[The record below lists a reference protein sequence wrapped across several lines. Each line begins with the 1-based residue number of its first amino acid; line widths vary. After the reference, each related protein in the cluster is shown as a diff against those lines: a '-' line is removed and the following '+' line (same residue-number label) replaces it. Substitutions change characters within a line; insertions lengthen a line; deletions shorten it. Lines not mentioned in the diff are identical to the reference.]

1 MNSEEVW
8 YYLQQ
13 GVTMG
18 PLSRPAIEDLIR
30 RGTVARETLV
40 WSGSGEWIAASGSA
54 LAPAFATGGFVPPPP
69 PPVPVP
75 ATRKSFLPEDKGRRT
90 AVLVI
95 IFIIGLVVMW
105 RGIQQI
111 REGMGAISGAEAAAN
126 FQGCRGVSASTV
138 QCGYYNAGAT
148 ERRFCMDVVV
158 ICADGRHVASTC
170 SDKMRPGE
178 STTKLVDN
186 FNPGITAEMSCSAMN
201 YEHLKAK
208 G

>member
-1 MNSEEVW
+1 VNSDEVW
-8 YYLQQ
+8 YYLQL

-40 WSGSGEWIAASGSA
+40 WSGSGEWTAASSSA
-54 LAPAFATGGFVPPPP
+54 LAPVFPVGGFVPPPP

-75 ATRKSFLPEDKGRRT
+75 AARKNFLPQDPGRRS

-95 IFIIGLVVMW
+95 IFLIGLVVVW
-105 RGIQQI
+105 RGIQQM

-126 FQGCRGVSASTV
+126 FRGCRGVSASTV
-138 QCGYYNAGAT
+138 QCGYYNAGVA

-158 ICADGRHVASTC
+158 ICADGRHVAATC
-170 SDKMRPGE
+170 SEKMRPGE

-186 FNPGITAEMSCSAMN
+186 FSPGITGEMSCSAMT
-201 YEHLKAK
+201 YENLKAK